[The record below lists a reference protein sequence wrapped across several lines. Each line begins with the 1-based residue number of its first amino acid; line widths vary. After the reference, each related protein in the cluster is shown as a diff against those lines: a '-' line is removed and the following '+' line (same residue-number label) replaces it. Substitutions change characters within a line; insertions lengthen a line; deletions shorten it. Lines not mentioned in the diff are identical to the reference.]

1 MLQVREIQASYGA
14 ILALRNVSLE
24 VPEHAIITMLGAN
37 GAGKS
42 STLQAI
48 SGLVRISSGSIEFEG
63 HRIDRLAPER
73 IVEMGI
79 VQVPEGRQLFTD
91 LTVLENLR
99 LGAYT
104 RRDRDGVRR
113 DMQRVFEYFPVLAE
127 RQKQSAGTLS
137 GGEQQMLAIGR
148 ALMARP
154 RLLLLDEPSLGLAP
168 IITREIFD
176 IVTTLNAEEGLT
188 ILLVEQ
194 NARLA
199 LGIAQYGYVLET
211 GDVVLHATSES
222 LQQDEAVRR
231 SYLGY

>member
-1 MLQVREIQASYGA
+1 VLQIKDIQASYGP

-24 VPEHAIITMLGAN
+24 VPEHGIITILGAN

-42 STLQAI
+42 TTLRAI
-48 SGLVRISSGSIEFEG
+48 SGLVRISGGSIEFEG

-91 LTVLENLR
+91 LSVIENLR

-104 RRDRDGVRR
+104 RRDGDGVRR

-148 ALMARP
+148 ALMAKP

-168 IITREIFD
+168 IVTREIFD
-176 IVTTLNAEEGLT
+176 IVTTLNADEGLT

-211 GDVVLHATSES
+211 GTVVLHNASES
-222 LQQDEAVRR
+222 LRQDEDVRR